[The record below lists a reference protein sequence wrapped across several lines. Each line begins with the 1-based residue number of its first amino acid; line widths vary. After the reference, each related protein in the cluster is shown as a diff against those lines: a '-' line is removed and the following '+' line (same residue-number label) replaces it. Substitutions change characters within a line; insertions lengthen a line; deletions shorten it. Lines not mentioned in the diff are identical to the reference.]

1 MSAFSVSEPF
11 PIFHDRDG
19 QPLDAGYLY
28 FGTAGLPAVA
38 NQIPVYVDAL
48 LTIPVAQPVRTLN
61 GFPQHQGA
69 ACRLFVNADDFSVA
83 VHQSDNTL
91 VLSSLNATVRIPF
104 AVMTGAITTDQV
116 TYVEGSVGATTR
128 ILTSKLQE
136 SVSVFDFMT
145 AAQIADV
152 RAGALLIDVTAAI
165 NAAIVSSDDVY
176 FPEGSYRVTND
187 GTPTSGAIQIPNGT
201 EGKTLRGAGR
211 SVAIIRNFGL
221 GPCITSIGN
230 VLLFNLSVRICD
242 MTIQGGVGS
251 GDGIF
256 CDFTSH
262 SMFERLQILQ
272 CDVSGMKIQRG
283 SHNSFTD
290 VWSRANTFDGL
301 FIGKETFFTTITG
314 GTFESNN
321 RFGLNVDANGG
332 IAPNDVTV
340 SGASFRTNGQ
350 HNVSVLDGAS
360 GVRLFGCHFTTSP
373 TFTTTQHLSV
383 NGGVSVSRACL
394 ASGCS
399 FTGQNNLSTVV
410 GAFGN
415 ACESLTLDGCIVDC
429 TGSTAFEL
437 TATAALTRIVNC
449 AAIIGTRIDA
459 SSSTTELLPDGG
471 VYALRRSSTFAAP
484 TIFGFGAGQAIF
496 DTTLIPAAFAF
507 YALNA
512 VAIFPVLRLDSF
524 RLWIDPLSG
533 FLYVNNGADPTFTND
548 GLIVN
553 ANAPVP
559 SYVRGAL
566 PGGGAGT
573 VGTTIRGFGFAA
585 AAAWGAASGAIP
597 AGANSY
603 LFSWDPVFS
612 DWRVFAIA

>member
-11 PIFHDRDG
+11 PTFHDRDG

-28 FGTAGLPAVA
+28 FGTAGLPALT

-61 GFPQHQGA
+61 GFPQYQGA
-69 ACRLFVNADDFSVA
+69 ACRLYVNANDFSVA

-104 AVMTGAITTDQV
+104 AVMTGAITTNQV
-116 TYVEGSVGATTR
+116 TYNEGDAGATTR

-145 AAQIADV
+145 TAQIADV
-152 RAGALLIDVTAAI
+152 KSNALLLDVTAAI
-165 NAAIVSSDDVY
+165 NAAIAAADDVY
-176 FPEGSYRVTND
+176 FPEGSYRVSND

-201 EGKTLRGAGR
+201 DGKTLRGAGR
-211 SVAIIRNFGL
+211 SVAIIRNYGL

-230 VLLFNLSVRICD
+230 LLLYNVSVRICD
-242 MTIQGGVGS
+242 LTIQGTVGS

-256 CDFTSH
+256 CDYTSH

-290 VWSRANTFDGL
+290 VWSRANTYDGL
-301 FIGKETFFTTITG
+301 FIGQETFFTTITG
-314 GTFESNN
+314 GTFESNL

-340 SGASFRTNGQ
+340 SGASFRTNAQ

-360 GVRLFGCHFTTSP
+360 GVRLFGCNFTTSP
-373 TFTTTQHLSV
+373 SFATTRHLSV
-383 NGGVSVSRACL
+383 DGGVSVARACL

-399 FTGQNNLSTVV
+399 FFGQNATTTTVGV
-410 GAFGN
+410 FGD
-415 ACESLTLDGCIVDC
+415 ACQSLTLDACTIDC
-429 TGSTAFEL
+429 PGSNVYEL
-437 TATAALTRIVNC
+437 SATAALTRVINC
-449 AAIIGTRIDA
+449 ALLTGTKIDL
-459 SSSTTELLPDGG
+459 SNSTTQILPDGG
-471 VYALRRSSTFAAP
+471 VYALRRSSTFAAT

-496 DTTLIPAAFAF
+496 DTTLLPNAFGF

-512 VAIFPVLRLDSF
+512 VAIFPVLRFDDF
-524 RLWIDPLSG
+524 RVWVNPLTG
-533 FLYVNNGADPTFTND
+533 YMYVKPGADPAFTND

-553 ANAPVP
+553 AGAPVP
-559 SYVRGAL
+559 SHARGAL
-566 PGGGAGT
+566 PAGADGKI
-573 VGTTIRGFGFAA
+573 IRGYGFGA
-585 AAAWGAASGAIP
+585 AAAWSTAAGAIP
-597 AGANSY
+597 AGASSY
-603 LFSWDPVFS
+603 LFSWDPAFG
-612 DWRVFAIA
+612 DWRVFAIG

>member
-28 FGTAGLPAVA
+28 FGTAGLPALS

-61 GFPQHQGA
+61 GFPQYQGA

-165 NAAIVSSDDVY
+165 NAAIAAADDVY
-176 FPEGSYRVTND
+176 FPEGSYRVSND
-187 GTPTSGAIQIPNGT
+187 GTPTSGAIQIPNGV

-230 VLLFNLSVRICD
+230 ALLFNLSIRICD

-301 FIGKETFFTTITG
+301 FIGRETFFTTITG
-314 GTFESNN
+314 GTFETNL

-332 IAPNDVTV
+332 IAPTDVTV

-360 GVRLFGCHFTTSP
+360 GVRLFGCNFTTSP
-373 TFTTTQHLSV
+373 TFTTTRHLSV
-383 NGGVSVSRACL
+383 DGGVGVSRACL

-437 TATAALTRIVNC
+437 TATSALTRIVNC

-496 DTTLIPAAFAF
+496 DTTLLPNAIAF

-524 RLWIDPLSG
+524 RLWMNPLTG

-559 SYVRGAL
+559 SYARGAL
-566 PGGGAGT
+566 PPGGAST
-573 VGTTIRGFGFAA
+573 VGTTIRGFAFAA